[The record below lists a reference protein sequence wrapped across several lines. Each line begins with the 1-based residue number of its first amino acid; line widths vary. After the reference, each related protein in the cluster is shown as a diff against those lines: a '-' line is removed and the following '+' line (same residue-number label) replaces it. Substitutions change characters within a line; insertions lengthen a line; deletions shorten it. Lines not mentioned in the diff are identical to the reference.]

1 MTTAAK
7 TLEYGF
13 EDAIC
18 RQLAERGWLYE
29 PDAGSTG
36 FDPHLALHTADALWW
51 LRARHPDEYVKA
63 VPEHLPASERRL
75 AEDSLIQGLVRSLN
89 RKPTADRTKGGSRG
103 GLMGTLRNGFS
114 HKSMN
119 VGTSATFDGMVSFPP
134 ANPVVDTVAKLAEL
148 NRLRVIRQVRFD
160 TKSNETID
168 IVLLVNGVPVV
179 TMELKTDNTQ
189 TIDDAETQY
198 KIDREPS
205 GTRPL
210 LQPGRC
216 LVHFAVSNSEVRMT
230 TRLDGKN
237 TRFLPFN
244 QGNDGHAG
252 NPPCADGSETSYLWR
267 DVLERE
273 QFLRILQS
281 FAVWKPSSGRGKKAG
296 PGTLIFPRY
305 HQMRAVEAVTA
316 DIADKGAGGRYL
328 IQHSAG
334 SGKTMTISWLA
345 HRLVRHYTGTAKTFD
360 SVIVISDRTVLDRNL
375 REDIAML
382 PASAGLFVPVGT
394 TGGAKSPVLAKALA
408 EGGHIITCTL
418 QTFPEV
424 IRRIG
429 GDGELA
435 ARKWCVIADEAHS
448 SQTGSSAAALRRLLA
463 MSVPTGEDDESIDA
477 DDLLAATDAAVATAA
492 NITFVAFTATPK
504 AKTVRLFGTKVDGED
519 RWVPFDEYTMAQA
532 IEEGFILDVLTN
544 YSTYDMFIRVRDAMG
559 REDLVDK
566 GDVVGEIVRYAKAH
580 ETSIAQKVAVV
591 VEHFRANVAHLLGGQ
606 ARAMVVTSS
615 RQDAYR
621 WAVEMS
627 KYIEHKGW
635 ADEFQTL
642 VAFSGSLS
650 IPGVGE
656 VTEVSMNGL
665 SDVETAFK
673 DSDAD
678 YRVLIVASKF
688 QTGFDEPRLCAM
700 YVDKV
705 LSGVAAVQT
714 LSRLNRVYHGT
725 TEKPA
730 PMVVDFVNNP
740 AGILDSFK
748 TYYKTAKLAGE
759 VDPNALFD
767 LADSL
772 DGAGFYDED
781 DLDAVAAAYTA
792 DDDAIDHEAFRA
804 LISPIVDE
812 WSSQMRQARIDGD
825 ADAVGALLDFRAEL
839 RTYVKTWEF
848 LSQIVN
854 FGDTTLHKRA
864 ILATYLMRNL
874 HVEGK
879 SIVDIGG
886 VDVIG
891 VATTPAE
898 VQVNLGLAD
907 GQGELDVPTFTG
919 ASAGEGTATTA
930 AFNEAVDEA
939 NDILTRA
946 GIHVSDAATRG
957 FVYRVWG
964 SIAPNASVGALA
976 AENTPEQ
983 IAAAPGFTEAIEEA
997 IVTVMQEDSSIQEF
1011 FLLNHGSMGALKTVL
1026 AQLAFAAA
1034 REIE

>member
-1 MTTAAK
+1 MTTAAAK
-7 TLEYGF
+7 TLEHGF

-51 LRARHPDEYVKA
+51 LRTRYPDEYVKA
-63 VPEHLPASERRL
+63 VPEHLSDAERAL
-75 AEDSLIQGLVRSLN
+75 AENSLIKGLVRSLN

-103 GLMGTLRNGFS
+103 RLMGTLRNGFS
-114 HKSMN
+114 HKSMA
-119 VGTSATFDGMVSFPP
+119 VGTSATFDGMVTFPP
-134 ANPVVDTVAKLAEL
+134 ANPVVDTVAKHAEL

-160 TKSNETID
+160 TKTNQTLD

-198 KIDREPS
+198 KVDREPS
-205 GTRPL
+205 RTRPL

-230 TRLDGKN
+230 TKLDGKN

-267 DVLERE
+267 EVLERD

-281 FAVWKPSSGRGKKAG
+281 FAVWKPGSGRGRKAS

-316 DIADKGAGGRYL
+316 DIADRGAGSRYL

-382 PASAGLFVPVGT
+382 PASKGLFVPVGT
-394 TGGAKSPVLAKALA
+394 TGGAKSPVLSKALA

-429 GDGELA
+429 GDDKLA
-435 ARKWCVIADEAHS
+435 ACKWCVIADEAHS
-448 SQTGSSAAALRRLLA
+448 SQTGSQAAALRRLLA
-463 MSVPTGEDDESIDA
+463 LSVPTGEDDEGIDA

-544 YSTYDMFIRVRDAMG
+544 YSTYDMFIKVKDAMG
-559 REDLVDK
+559 REDMVDK
-566 GDVVGEIVRYAKAH
+566 GDVVGEIVRYARAH

-615 RQDAYR
+615 RKEAYR

-627 KYIEHKGW
+627 KYIENKGW
-635 ADEFQTL
+635 ADDFQTL

-665 SDVETAFK
+665 LDVETAFK
-673 DSDAD
+673 DSDTD

-700 YVDKV
+700 YVDKE

-714 LSRLNRVYHGT
+714 LSRLNRIFPG
-725 TEKPA
+725 KPA

-740 AGILDSFK
+740 AGILEAFK
-748 TYYKTAKLAGE
+748 TYYTSAELAGE
-759 VDPNALFD
+759 VDPNALFE

-772 DGAGFYDED
+772 DAAGFYNDD

-792 DDDAIDHEAFRA
+792 DDDAINHEAFRA
-804 LISPIVDE
+804 LISPIVNE
-812 WSSQMRQARIDGD
+812 WSTQLREARRTGD
-825 ADAVGALLDFRAEL
+825 DDTVAELLEFRTNL

-848 LSQIVN
+848 LSQIVD
-854 FGDTTLHKRA
+854 FGDPTLHKRA

-874 HVEGK
+874 HVEGR
-879 SIVDIGG
+879 SIVDIRG
-886 VDVIG
+886 VGVIG
-891 VATTPAE
+891 VAASPETVEA
-898 VQVNLGLAD
+898 NLGLVD
-907 GQGELDVPTFTG
+907 GQGELDVPTFAG

-946 GIHVSDAATRG
+946 GVHVSGAAAQG
-957 FVYRVWG
+957 FVRRVWG
-964 SIAPNASVGALA
+964 SIAEDAMVGALA
-976 AENTPEQ
+976 AENTTEQ
-983 IAAAPGFTEAIEEA
+983 IAAAPVFVSTVEKAIIDA
-997 IVTVMQEDSSIQEF
+997 LKEDESIKEF
-1011 FLLNHGSMGALKTVL
+1011 FLNNLDSLNTLLTALAGL
-1026 AQLAFAAA
+1026 AHAAA
-1034 REIE
+1034 REPAE

>member
-1 MTTAAK
+1 MTTAAAK
-7 TLEYGF
+7 TLEHGF

-36 FDPHLALHTADALWW
+36 FDPHLALHPADALWW
-51 LRARHPDEYVKA
+51 LRTRFPDEYVKA
-63 VPEHLPASERRL
+63 VPEHLSDAERAL
-75 AEDSLIQGLVRSLN
+75 AEESLVNGLVRSLN
-89 RKPTADRTKGGSRG
+89 SKPTADRTKGGSRG

-114 HKSMN
+114 HKSMA

-134 ANPVVDTVAKLAEL
+134 ANPVVDTVAKHAEL

-160 TKSNETID
+160 TKTNQTLD

-198 KIDREPS
+198 KVDREPS
-205 GTRPL
+205 RTRPL

-230 TRLDGKN
+230 TKLDGKN

-267 DVLERE
+267 EVLERD

-281 FAVWKPSSGRGKKAG
+281 FAVWKPGSGRGRKAS

-316 DIADKGAGGRYL
+316 DIADRGAGSRYL

-382 PASAGLFVPVGT
+382 PASKGLFVPVGT
-394 TGGAKSPVLAKALA
+394 TGGAKSPVLSKALA

-429 GDGELA
+429 GDAELA

-463 MSVPTGEDDESIDA
+463 LSVPTGEDDEGIDA

-544 YSTYDMFIRVRDAMG
+544 YSTYDMFIKVKDAMG

-566 GDVVGEIVRYAKAH
+566 GDVVGEIVRYARAH

-615 RQDAYR
+615 RKEAYR
-621 WAVEMS
+621 WAVGMS

-665 SDVETAFK
+665 DDVETAFK

-714 LSRLNRVYHGT
+714 LSRLNRIFPG
-725 TEKPA
+725 KPA

-740 AGILDSFK
+740 AGILEAFK
-748 TYYKTAKLAGE
+748 TYYTSAELAGE
-759 VDPNALFD
+759 VDPNALFE

-772 DGAGFYDED
+772 DAAGFYNDD

-792 DDDAIDHEAFRA
+792 DDDAINHEAFRA
-804 LISPIVDE
+804 LISPIVNE
-812 WSSQMRQARIDGD
+812 WSTQLREARRTGD
-825 ADAVGALLDFRAEL
+825 DDTVAELLEFRTNL

-848 LSQIVN
+848 LSQIVD
-854 FGDTTLHKRA
+854 FGDPTLHKRA

-874 HVEGK
+874 HVEGR
-879 SIVDIGG
+879 SIVDIRG
-886 VDVIG
+886 VGVIG
-891 VATTPAE
+891 VAASPETVEA
-898 VQVNLGLAD
+898 NLGLVD
-907 GQGELDVPTFTG
+907 GQGELDVPTFAG

-946 GIHVSDAATRG
+946 GVHVSGAAAQG
-957 FVYRVWG
+957 FVRRVWG
-964 SIAPNASVGALA
+964 SIAEDAMVGALA
-976 AENTPEQ
+976 AENTTEQ
-983 IAAAPGFTEAIEEA
+983 IAAAPVFVSTVEKAIIDA
-997 IVTVMQEDSSIQEF
+997 LKEDESIKEF
-1011 FLLNHGSMGALKTVL
+1011 FLNNLDSLNTLLTALAGL
-1026 AQLAFAAA
+1026 AHAAA
-1034 REIE
+1034 REPAE

>member
-1 MTTAAK
+1 MTTAAAK
-7 TLEYGF
+7 TLEHGF

-36 FDPHLALHTADALWW
+36 FDPHLALHPADALWW
-51 LRARHPDEYVKA
+51 LRTRFPDEYVKA
-63 VPEHLPASERRL
+63 VPEHLSDAERAL
-75 AEDSLIQGLVRSLN
+75 AEESLVNGLVRSLN
-89 RKPTADRTKGGSRG
+89 SKPTADRTKGGSRG
-103 GLMGTLRNGFS
+103 GLMGTLHNGFS
-114 HKSMN
+114 HKSMA

-134 ANPVVDTVAKLAEL
+134 ANPVVDTVAKHAEL

-160 TKSNETID
+160 TKTNQTLD

-198 KIDREPS
+198 KVDREPS
-205 GTRPL
+205 RTRPL

-230 TRLDGKN
+230 TKLDGKN

-267 DVLERE
+267 EVLERD

-281 FAVWKPSSGRGKKAG
+281 FAVWKPGSGRGRKAS

-316 DIADKGAGGRYL
+316 DIADRGAGSRYL

-382 PASAGLFVPVGT
+382 PASKGLFVPVGT
-394 TGGAKSPVLAKALA
+394 TGGAKSPVLSKALA

-429 GDGELA
+429 GDAELA

-463 MSVPTGEDDESIDA
+463 LSVPTGEDDEGIDA

-544 YSTYDMFIRVRDAMG
+544 YSTYDMFIKVKDAMG

-566 GDVVGEIVRYAKAH
+566 GDVVGEIVRYARAH

-615 RQDAYR
+615 RKEAYR
-621 WAVEMS
+621 WAVGMS

-665 SDVETAFK
+665 DDVETAFK

-700 YVDKV
+700 YVDKL

-714 LSRLNRVYHGT
+714 LSRLNRIFPG
-725 TEKPA
+725 KPA

-740 AGILDSFK
+740 AGILEAFK
-748 TYYKTAKLAGE
+748 TYYTSAELAGE
-759 VDPNALFD
+759 VDPNALFE

-772 DGAGFYDED
+772 DAAGFYNDD
-781 DLDAVAAAYTA
+781 DLDAMAAAYTA
-792 DDDAIDHEAFRA
+792 DDDTINHEAFRA
-804 LISPIVDE
+804 LISPIVNE
-812 WSSQMRQARIDGD
+812 WSTQLREARRTGD
-825 ADAVGALLDFRAEL
+825 DDTVAELLEFRTNL

-848 LSQIVN
+848 LSQIVD
-854 FGDTTLHKRA
+854 FGDPTLHKRA

-874 HVEGK
+874 HVEGR
-879 SIVDIGG
+879 SIVDIRG
-886 VDVIG
+886 VGVIG
-891 VATTPAE
+891 VAASPETVGA
-898 VQVNLGLAD
+898 NLGLVD
-907 GQGELDVPTFTG
+907 GQGELDVPTFAG

-946 GIHVSDAATRG
+946 GVHVSGAAAQG
-957 FVYRVWG
+957 FVRRVWG
-964 SIAPNASVGALA
+964 SIAEDAMVGALA
-976 AENTPEQ
+976 AENTTEQ
-983 IAAAPGFTEAIEEA
+983 IAAAPVFVSTVEKAIIDA
-997 IVTVMQEDSSIQEF
+997 LKEDESIKEF
-1011 FLLNHGSMGALKTVL
+1011 FLNNLDSLNTLLTALAGL
-1026 AQLAFAAA
+1026 AHAAA
-1034 REIE
+1034 REPAE